1 MIVKFIKFF
10 MVGLLNTFVDLG
22 ILNILIFTTGLGH
35 KGGAVYSLFK
45 AISFSAAV
53 INSYYFNKLWVF
65 KGQGQK
71 KEVAQFSTFL
81 IISIIGGFINVSS
94 ATTVVTSVPVILVA
108 PHLWPTVGALCG
120 SLTAFTWNF
129 LGYNYFVF
137 RGKKIVVKGEG

>member
-10 MVGLLNTFVDLG
+10 AVGLLNTFVDLG
-22 ILNILIFTTGLGH
+22 ILNLLFFTTGLGH
-35 KGGAVYSLFK
+35 KSGALYSLFK

-65 KGQGQK
+65 KGQGDRK
-71 KEVAQFSTFL
+71 KVAQFSTFL
-81 IISIIGGFINVSS
+81 IISIIGGLINVSV
-94 ATTVVTSVPVILVA
+94 ATIVYTSVPVILVG

-137 RGKKIVVKGEG
+137 RGKKIVVKSEK

>member
-22 ILNILIFTTGLGH
+22 ILNILLFTTGLGH
-35 KGGAVYSLFK
+35 KGGAAYSLFK

-81 IISIIGGFINVSS
+81 IISIIGGFINVFS
-94 ATTVVTSVPVILVA
+94 ATTVVTSVPVILVD
-108 PHLWPTVGALCG
+108 PHIWPTVGALCG

-137 RGKKIVVKGEG
+137 RGKKIVVKSEG